1 MIAAFVFA
9 SLAVAGDSLQL
20 DAHLPAATVSILTAL
35 ILAAV
40 LGFTQLKAT
49 RA

>member
-1 MIAAFVFA
+1 
-9 SLAVAGDSLQL
+9 VAGDSLQL

-40 LGFTQLKAT
+40 LGWTQRKAA
-49 RA
+49 RS